1 MAVPY
6 VTTPVDEMAWSIPTD
21 ADELCMM
28 AVSTS
33 PIKIPS
39 NGLLKDV
46 NRFWK
51 LSDSL
56 SGANTPSMVF
66 IPRKR
71 IPRPTRILA
80 ISRFL
85 LLFVNSMINAPI
97 HIRIGA
103 NDDGFKSLRRIL
115 VSARSPRRRICA
127 VAVLPMLAPNT
138 TGIACP
144 SFMMPAF
151 TKPMS
156 MMVVAA
162 EL

>member
-1 MAVPY
+1 
-6 VTTPVDEMAWSIPTD
+6 
-21 ADELCMM
+21 
-28 AVSTS
+28 
-33 PIKIPS
+33 
-39 NGLLKDV
+39 
-46 NRFWK
+46 
-51 LSDSL
+51 
-56 SGANTPSMVF
+56 
-66 IPRKR
+66 
-71 IPRPTRILA
+71 
-80 ISRFL
+80 
-85 LLFVNSMINAPI
+85 MINAPI

-138 TGIACP
+138 TGMACP
-144 SFMMPAF
+144 SFMIPAF